1 MNEKGLFMDQEK
13 IQIYMT
19 RFFLILLLAAVV
31 GNFIA
36 ENWLNL
42 FTSVLAIV
50 LIYLP
55 AYLSDKNF
63 LHIPKGL
70 QFIIIA
76 FIFAAM
82 YLGEQQDFYYRFWW
96 WDSMLHL
103 IYGMGM
109 GFIGF
114 VMVYI
119 LNKNENIDVVLSPI
133 FIAVFAFSF
142 AVTIGVF
149 WEIFEFWMDMIFGL
163 NMQKSGLVDTMFDLM
178 EDCIGAF
185 ITSTIG
191 YFYIKTK
198 RPSRFQR
205 YLTEVLEK
213 NRKFFKK

>member
-1 MNEKGLFMDQEK
+1 MDQEK
-13 IQIYMT
+13 IQIYLT

-31 GNFIA
+31 GNIIA

-42 FTSVLAIV
+42 FTSVLAII
-50 LIYLP
+50 LIYIP
-55 AYLSDKNF
+55 SYVTDKNY
-63 LHIPKGL
+63 LHIPTGL
-70 QFIIIA
+70 QFVIIV
-76 FIFAAM
+76 FIFASM
-82 YLGEQQDFYYRFWW
+82 YLGEQREFYSRFWW

-114 VMVYI
+114 VMVYV

-149 WEIFEFWMDMIFGL
+149 WEIFEFWMDTIFGL

-178 EDCIGAF
+178 EDCIGALV
-185 ITSTIG
+185 TSTVG
-191 YFYIKTK
+191 YFYIKNK
-198 RPSRFQR
+198 RPSRFQE
-205 YLTEVLEK
+205 YLSEVLEK
-213 NRKFFKK
+213 NKRFFKK

>member
-1 MNEKGLFMDQEK
+1 MDQEK
-13 IQIYMT
+13 LQLYIT

-31 GNFIA
+31 GNLLA

-42 FTSVLAIV
+42 FTSVLAII

-55 AYLSDKNF
+55 AYLTDKNY
-63 LHIPKGL
+63 LHIPNGL
-70 QFIIIA
+70 QLIIII
-76 FIFAAM
+76 FIFASM
-82 YLGEQQDFYYRFWW
+82 YLGEQQEFYYLFWW

-114 VMVYI
+114 VMIYV
-119 LNKNENIDVVLSPI
+119 LNKNENIDVVLSPL
-133 FIAVFAFSF
+133 FVAVFAFSF

-149 WEIFEFWMDMIFGL
+149 WEIFEFWMDTIFGL

-178 EDCIGAF
+178 EDCVGAF

-205 YLTEVLEK
+205 YIRELLEK
-213 NRKFFKK
+213 NRKILKK

>member
-1 MNEKGLFMDQEK
+1 MDQEK
-13 IQIYMT
+13 LQLYIM
-19 RFFLILLLAAVV
+19 RFFLVLLLVAVV
-31 GNFIA
+31 GNLLA

-42 FTSVLAIV
+42 FTSILAII

-55 AYLSDKNF
+55 AYVTDKNY
-63 LHIPKGL
+63 LHIPNGL
-70 QFIIIA
+70 QFIIIV
-76 FIFAAM
+76 FIFASM
-82 YLGEQQDFYYRFWW
+82 YLGEQREFYYRFWW

-114 VMVYI
+114 VMIYV
-119 LNKNENIDVVLSPI
+119 LNKNENIDVVLSPL

-142 AVTIGVF
+142 TVTIGVF
-149 WEIFEFWMDMIFGL
+149 WEIFEFWMDLIFGL

-185 ITSTIG
+185 VTSTIG
-191 YFYIKTK
+191 YFYIKYK
-198 RPSRFQR
+198 RPSRFQI
-205 YLTEVLEK
+205 YLSEVLER

>member
-1 MNEKGLFMDQEK
+1 MDQEK

-63 LHIPKGL
+63 LHIPTGL
-70 QFIIIA
+70 QFIIIV